1 VGGGDGVSFVGW
13 EWYGQKKKGGVE
25 MGFLLWVGVG
35 YKVGMRAQELAR
47 ECDQILKTGKFR
59 DYPGAKNGLQVTH
72 GRQVKKTGWA
82 VDADLESI
90 RKAGKDKVDFLI
102 VHHGLFWGKSTLDRE
117 IRARR
122 IRVAKRLGVAIYSSH
137 LPLDAHPE
145 LGNSIWL
152 LRALGL
158 GDARRKPFGV
168 AMGVAIGWKVEGVK
182 IRRSEL
188 ARRLALLRSGH
199 AGRVGSFAGLGGI
212 RISDLGFRIRDLRRN
227 EGEKVRRWE
236 GVRVTLLRSQPR
248 QSRGSSFEGLQGQVK
263 VIEAG
268 PKICRKIGIVTGGF
282 GDLDQVVRAGLDTL
296 ITGEADYPT
305 EVKAKELGVN
315 LILGGHRETEVFGV
329 RALAKY
335 VGI

>member
-1 VGGGDGVSFVGW
+1 
-13 EWYGQKKKGGVE
+13 
-25 MGFLLWVGVG
+25 
-35 YKVGMRAQELAR
+35 MRAQELAR

-145 LGNSIWL
+145 LGNSIGL

-168 AMGVAIGWKVEGVK
+168 AMGRPIGYKVEGSRWKLRDLVK
-182 IRRSEL
+182 RV
-188 ARRLALLRSGH
+188 ALLRSGH

-212 RISDLGFRIRDLRRN
+212 RISDLGFRIRDLRSS

-236 GVRVTLLRSQPR
+236 G
-248 QSRGSSFEGLQGQVK
+248 VK

-268 PKICRKIGIVTGGF
+268 PKICRKIAIVTGGF
-282 GDLDQVVRAGLDTL
+282 GDLDQVVGAGLDTL
-296 ITGEADYPT
+296 ITGEVDYPT
-305 EVKAKELGVN
+305 EVKAKELGIN
-315 LILGGHRETEVFGV
+315 LILGGHHETEVFGV
-329 RALAKY
+329 RVLGK
-335 VGI
+335 VLKSQKI